1 MLVLVPSLNSF
12 QPRAQILT
20 QLSDYWHMTYHQ
32 WELLLIYLSKVL
44 TLVFSKFL
52 EMKQNIMYSY
62 SSFLAFYLLLRV
74 ESENDKLSQSIENH
88 PVVYK
93 LAQIKTILEGLA
105 PVDENVQKYLRSL
118 KAVKKI

>member
-1 MLVLVPSLNSF
+1 
-12 QPRAQILT
+12 
-20 QLSDYWHMTYHQ
+20 
-32 WELLLIYLSKVL
+32 
-44 TLVFSKFL
+44 
-52 EMKQNIMYSY
+52 MKQNIMYSY